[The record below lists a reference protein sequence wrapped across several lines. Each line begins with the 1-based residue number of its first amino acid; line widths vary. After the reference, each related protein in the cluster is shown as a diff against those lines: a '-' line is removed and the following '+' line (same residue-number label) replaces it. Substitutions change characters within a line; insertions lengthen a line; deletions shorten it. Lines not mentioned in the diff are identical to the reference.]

1 MLWWRATSV
10 GRDDL
15 PPFAWGF
22 GSRCPTLFGMIKR
35 TQWSTWYGGGSD
47 SASSDTESSSVK
59 EEAVAGDADGQRSS
73 PSSPSD
79 ADGSD
84 RRVMLQLS
92 REHLRAYGIRFADM
106 NNVAD
111 AADSSHDD
119 DEDVPDASP
128 ILPGAD
134 RYIASSRPSVFQC
147 RLCPERVFLNERD
160 VRDHCCSRVHCKRQ
174 RQYEQ
179 RFPTEGVTVTS
190 TSR

>member
-1 MLWWRATSV
+1 
-10 GRDDL
+10 
-15 PPFAWGF
+15 
-22 GSRCPTLFGMIKR
+22 MIKR
-35 TQWSTWYGGGSD
+35 TQWSTWYGGGSG

-84 RRVMLQLS
+84 RRMMLHLS

-106 NNVAD
+106 NHVAD
-111 AADSSHDD
+111 AADSSYDD
-119 DEDVPDASP
+119 DERDEDGGHVPDASP

-160 VRDHCCSRVHCKRQ
+160 
-174 RQYEQ
+174 
-179 RFPTEGVTVTS
+179 
-190 TSR
+190 